1 MVGTTFGPLNVPS
14 RRLIHSASPLVVMLS
29 ARAPNREIVLPPRR
43 RLPPSSIV
51 ALQTSIR
58 PRWHLAL
65 ELWAAV
71 VVVAALWQIVG
82 KLHLYQWD
90 VVVYWW
96 GGRAFAHGASPYGAI
111 PGQPEYLHFV
121 YPPLLAAVFAPLA
134 PLNESAAKVLWLV
147 LKLLALWGTFRI
159 WRRIIGVERIAVPPI
174 FFFTFAFGSAVLVD
188 VTAGNIAIFEQCAL
202 WIAFAALL
210 SRRPWLFMVVVV
222 LIAQLKLTPVFFLG
236 LLLVDDERP
245 RWAPFLAGVGLFAA
259 LTGANAL
266 LLPAQTREF
275 LASVSSLGE
284 RGWGDPST
292 LGVMQDLVDQLR
304 GLRLPLPEATAYA
317 LYLAAVAAVLAH
329 TVRWWR
335 ARRASGTLDRTVVV
349 LVTLAVYALVMP
361 RMKDYSYVAL
371 LPVGWYV
378 LAGPQA
384 VTASLAILAVLIP
397 RPLPQLKLWL
407 PMVPQPYV
415 YAPLLAALVMWL
427 ILTSTP
433 AAGMEH
439 EVLDHGAAI
448 DAPPEPIPAIA
459 G

>member
-1 MVGTTFGPLNVPS
+1 
-14 RRLIHSASPLVVMLS
+14 
-29 ARAPNREIVLPPRR
+29 
-43 RLPPSSIV
+43 
-51 ALQTSIR
+51 
-58 PRWHLAL
+58 
-65 ELWAAV
+65 V
-71 VVVAALWQIVG
+71 VVVAVLWQIIG

-96 GGRAFAHGASPYGAI
+96 GGRAFMHGASPYGPI

-121 YPPLLAAVFAPLA
+121 YPPLPAALFAPLA
-134 PLNESAAKVLWLV
+134 TLNQSAAKVVWLV
-147 LKLLALWGTFRI
+147 LKLLALWGTVRI
-159 WRRIIGVERIAVPPI
+159 WRRALGVERIAVPSL

-188 VTAGNIAIFEQCAL
+188 VTAGNIAIFEQFVL
-202 WIAFAALL
+202 WLAFTALL
-210 SRRPWLFMVVVV
+210 ARRPWLFMLGVV
-222 LIAQLKLTPVFFLG
+222 LVAQLKLTPIFFLG

-245 RWAPFLAGVGLFAA
+245 RWAPFLAGAALFAA

-266 LLPAQTREF
+266 LLPGQTQEF

-304 GLRLPLPEATAYA
+304 GLRVPLPEATAYA
-317 LYLAAVAAVLAH
+317 LYLAAVIALMVR

-335 ARRASGTLDRTVVV
+335 DQRAAGTLDRTVLV
-349 LVTLAVYALVMP
+349 LVTLTLYALVMP

-371 LPVGWYV
+371 LPAAWYV
-378 LAGPQA
+378 LSGPQA
-384 VTASLAILAVLIP
+384 VTASVAILAVLVP

-415 YAPLLAALVMWL
+415 YAPLLGALVIWS
-427 ILTSTP
+427 ILTTKR
-433 AAGMEH
+433 AA
-439 EVLDHGAAI
+439 AAEPRATTDDVEQTI
-448 DAPPEPIPAIA
+448 DPRADPVPAIA

>member
-1 MVGTTFGPLNVPS
+1 
-14 RRLIHSASPLVVMLS
+14 
-29 ARAPNREIVLPPRR
+29 
-43 RLPPSSIV
+43 V
-51 ALQTSIR
+51 ALRPSIR
-58 PRWHLAL
+58 PRWYLAL
-65 ELWAAV
+65 ELWAV
-71 VVVAALWQIVG
+71 VVAAAALWQIVG

-96 GGRAFAHGASPYGAI
+96 GGRAFAHGASPYGPI

-134 PLNESAAKVLWLV
+134 PLNESAAKAIWLV
-147 LKLLALWGTFRI
+147 LKLAALWGTVRI
-159 WRRIIGVERIAVPPI
+159 WRRIIGVERIAVPPM
-174 FFFTFAFGSAVLVD
+174 FFFTFAFGSAILVD

-210 SRRPWLFMVVVV
+210 ARRPWAFMIVVV
-222 LIAQLKLTPVFFLG
+222 LVAQLKLTPIFFLG

-245 RWAPFLAGVGLFAA
+245 RWAPFLAGAALFAA

-304 GLRLPLPEATAYA
+304 GLRIPLPEATAYV
-317 LYLAAVAAVLAH
+317 LYLAAVTAVLVH

-349 LVTLAVYALVMP
+349 LVTLVVYALVMP

-371 LPVGWYV
+371 LPVAWYV

-384 VTASLAILAVLIP
+384 VTASIAVLAVLIP

-415 YAPLLAALVMWL
+415 YAPLLAALVLWS
-427 ILTSTP
+427 ILTSIP
-433 AAGMEH
+433 AASGELL
-439 EVLDHGAAI
+439 ERGDDAAP
-448 DAPPEPIPAIA
+448 DSTTEPIAAIA

>member
-1 MVGTTFGPLNVPS
+1 M
-14 RRLIHSASPLVVMLS
+14 RRE
-29 ARAPNREIVLPPRR
+29 RERLEWEERVLRQRR
-43 RLPPSSIV
+43 RPSPSSIV
-51 ALQTSIR
+51 AQPTSLR

-65 ELWAAV
+65 EVWAAV

-96 GGRAFAHGASPYGAI
+96 GGRAFMHGASPYGPI

-147 LKLLALWGTFRI
+147 LKLLALWGTVRI

-202 WIAFAALL
+202 WVAFAALL
-210 SRRPWLFMVVVV
+210 RRRPWVFTVIVV
-222 LIAQLKLTPVFFLG
+222 LVAQLKLTPIFFLG

-245 RWAPFLAGVGLFAA
+245 RWAPFLVGAALFAT

-304 GLRLPLPEATAYA
+304 GLRLPLPAATAYA
-317 LYLAAVAAVLAH
+317 LYLAAVAAVLTH

-335 ARRASGTLDRTVVV
+335 AQRASGSLDRTVVV
-349 LVTLAVYALVMP
+349 LVTLTVYALVMP

-371 LPVGWYV
+371 LPVAWYV

-384 VTASLAILAVLIP
+384 VTASLAILAVLVP

-415 YAPLLAALVMWL
+415 YAPLLAALVLWS
-427 ILTSTP
+427 ILTTIP
-433 AAGMEH
+433 AARG
-439 EVLDHGAAI
+439 EVS
-448 DAPPEPIPAIA
+448 DADDGEMTDRPASMLATA

>member
-1 MVGTTFGPLNVPS
+1 V
-14 RRLIHSASPLVVMLS
+14 
-29 ARAPNREIVLPPRR
+29 
-43 RLPPSSIV
+43 IV
-51 ALQTSIR
+51 AQRISTR

-71 VVVAALWQIVG
+71 VVAAVLWQILG
-82 KLHLYQWD
+82 RLHLYQWD

-96 GGRAFAHGASPYGAI
+96 GGRAFMHGASPYGPI

-121 YPPLLAAVFAPLA
+121 YPPLLAALFAPLA
-134 PLNESAAKVLWLV
+134 PLNQSAAKVLWLL
-147 LKLLALWGTFRI
+147 LKVLALWGTVRI
-159 WRRIIGVERIAVPPI
+159 WRRRIGAERIAVPPI

-210 SRRPWLFMVVVV
+210 DRRPWAFMVVVV

-236 LLLVDDERP
+236 LLLVEGERP
-245 RWAPFLAGVGLFAA
+245 RWAPFLAGVALFVA
-259 LTGANAL
+259 LASANAL

-275 LASVSSLGE
+275 VASVSSLAE

-304 GLRLPLPEATAYA
+304 GLWLPLPESTAYA

-335 ARRASGTLDRTVVV
+335 AQRAAGAIDRTVVV

-371 LPVGWYV
+371 LPVAWYV

-415 YAPLLAALVMWL
+415 YAPLLGALVLWS
-427 ILTSTP
+427 ILTTIP
-433 AAGMEH
+433 AARME
-439 EVLDHGAAI
+439 LAGDGDDASADHSA
-448 DAPPEPIPAIA
+448 EPAAIA

>member
-1 MVGTTFGPLNVPS
+1 
-14 RRLIHSASPLVVMLS
+14 
-29 ARAPNREIVLPPRR
+29 
-43 RLPPSSIV
+43 V
-51 ALQTSIR
+51 AQRSTLR
-58 PRWHLAL
+58 PRWYLAL
-65 ELWAAV
+65 ELWAAIV
-71 VVVAALWQIVG
+71 VAAALWQIIG

-90 VVVYWW
+90 VIVYWW
-96 GGRAFAHGASPYGAI
+96 GGRAFMHGASPYGPI

-134 PLNESAAKVLWLV
+134 PLNQSAAKVLWLL
-147 LKLLALWGTFRI
+147 LKLVAFWGTVRI
-159 WRRIIGVERIAVPPI
+159 WRRALGVERIAVPPI

-188 VTAGNIAIFEQCAL
+188 VTAGNIAIFEQCLL

-210 SRRPWLFMVVVV
+210 ARRPWAFMAIVV
-222 LIAQLKLTPVFFLG
+222 LVAQLKLTPIFFLG
-236 LLLVDDERP
+236 LLLVIDERP
-245 RWAPFLAGVGLFAA
+245 RWAPFVAGTALFAM

-275 LASVSSLGE
+275 LVSVSSLGE

-304 GLRLPLPEATAYA
+304 GLRLPVPEATAYV
-317 LYLAAVAAVLAH
+317 LYLAAVVGVLLH

-371 LPVGWYV
+371 LPVAWFV
-378 LAGPQA
+378 LGGPQA
-384 VTASLAILAVLIP
+384 LTASVAMLAVLIP

-415 YAPLLAALVMWL
+415 YAPLLGALVLWS
-427 ILTSTP
+427 ILTDRAVVHAEP
-433 AAGMEH
+433 VGERD
-439 EVLDHGAAI
+439 E
-448 DAPPEPIPAIA
+448 APTTARVEPIAVSA